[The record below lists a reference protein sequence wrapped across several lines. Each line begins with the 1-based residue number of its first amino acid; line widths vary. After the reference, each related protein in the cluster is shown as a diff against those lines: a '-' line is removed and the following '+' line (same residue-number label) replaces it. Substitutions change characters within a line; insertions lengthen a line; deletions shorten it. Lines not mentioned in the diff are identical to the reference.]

1 MSQKLDNLTGQSI
14 RGYELHE
21 RIGQGGFG
29 TVYRAYQTVVERE
42 VAIKIILPE
51 HANDPDFIRRF
62 ESEARLVARLE
73 HPHIVPLYDYWREP
87 GMACLVM
94 RYLRGGSL
102 QDRLDTE
109 GTWPLNAIAKMLD
122 QVADGLDVA
131 HRSSIVHR
139 DLKPANI
146 LLDEQG
152 NAYVADFGIA
162 KKLTAEAQAPSLE
175 DRYGSP
181 AFISPE
187 QVTGR
192 PVSPQSDIYS
202 LGLVLYVLLTG
213 QAPFPDMDTTT
224 VIRRQ
229 VSETLPGLQSI
240 RPDLPYALNPI
251 IWRATSK
258 RPDLRYASALDLAA
272 DFRQAIGAAPLHEQ
286 ESSGNFTSGPGSAV
300 SSKGSTVILN
310 PQSAPANPYKGL
322 NSFQE
327 ADASDFFGRSALVQR
342 LLARLSAKGRFL
354 AVVGPSGSGK
364 SSVVMAGLIPALKQG
379 VLYGSQDWYYVQIT
393 PGTSPINQLAEA
405 LLRIATTVPESLP
418 ERLADSD
425 NALNDLILT
434 LLPEP
439 GSEMLLVIDQF
450 EELFTLTTNE
460 AERQQTLSLLHK
472 AVTSEQSR
480 LRVIVT
486 LRADYYDRPLLYPGF
501 SDLMRDHTEIVIP
514 LTSAEMESAIVNPAE
529 RHGVHFE
536 VGLVADIIAAVNRQP
551 GMLPLLQ
558 FALTQLYEQREGY
571 VLTNKAYEAIGGVSG
586 ALAKHADEV
595 YEALDSASQAAARQL
610 FMRLVNPDEAAGDS
624 RRRVKRTE
632 LSAIAS
638 DRRIMQEVIDAFG
651 RARLL
656 TFDYEPAT
664 RTPTVEIAHEAL
676 IRAWGRLKL
685 WLDSNRDEL
694 RLHRKLTTATVDWV
708 LAKRDPSFLATGSR
722 LSELEP
728 LILSSS
734 LKLTQDESSYL
745 WASVA
750 ARQRSTQRL
759 RALLIGMVVFSMV
772 ALILAVFAMDR
783 QRAAEVERQ
792 RADEQTQLSRSR
804 ELAVSALTGLES
816 PDLNLLLSVAALN
829 TADTPAARN
838 SLLTNLQENWSVD
851 RFLHGHTDGIR
862 TVAFSPDGRLFATA
876 GRDRNI
882 ILWDANTFQPIGE
895 PLLGHT
901 DWINTL
907 VFTPDSLTLI
917 SAGSTGN
924 IWRWDIRT
932 GQAIGT
938 PLSGAENGV
947 YSLATSP
954 DGQMVAAGDGAGSIA
969 VWDLSSGTRVSDSKN
984 AHSDVIYT
992 LAYTPDGQYLASGGG
1007 DSLIRLWDAKTME
1020 PVGEPLAGHESLV
1033 LTLAFTVDGM
1043 TLASAGVDQSIILWD
1058 IPSGTLLDQFSSG
1071 HTERIRSLAFSPD
1084 GRLMATGSADE
1095 TVRLW
1100 TTETF
1105 ETIGEPLQGHEEAVW
1120 SVAFSRDSRRLVSG
1134 SGDEDTPQHSLIVWN
1149 LESPPALMKQ
1159 AFRRNS
1165 DVLAA
1170 SINPDGSQFAIAG
1183 GIESGDSSI
1192 QIIDAAMG
1200 ELTVSLVGH
1209 ERYVTGLA
1217 YTSDGNSLISA
1228 SVDGTV
1234 RVWDIREGQM
1244 RRTLILPTGTTE
1256 LIFAA
1261 LAVSPDGSTIAAGG
1275 DNQQIALWNDTHS
1288 DLPRILPQSHTDS
1301 ILALAF
1307 SPDGQTLASAGWD
1320 KAILLWDVPSGT
1332 LRPIQLRGHTEAVM
1346 TLAFTTDGKW
1356 LISGSRDGTI
1366 RVWDLSA
1373 AQPTSQ
1379 VLSGHSDWVTAVAVS
1394 SDGQFFASAS
1404 LDRTVILWDLPS
1416 LQRIGKPLAAG
1427 TDWITSL
1434 AIAPD
1439 TQILLMGTQ
1448 DGQVITWNTD
1458 TDAWKQQACAVANR
1472 DFTRGEWAR
1481 FLGDLPFTPTC
1492 NSSS

>member
-1 MSQKLDNLTGQSI
+1 MSQELGNLTGQTI

-29 TVYRAYQTVVERE
+29 TVYRAYQTAVERE

-94 RYLRGGSL
+94 RYLRGGSI
-102 QDRLDTE
+102 QDRVDVE
-109 GTWPLNAIAKMLD
+109 GTWSLNAIAKMLD
-122 QVADGLDVA
+122 QVADGLEVA
-131 HRSSIVHR
+131 HRNDIVHR

-202 LGLVLYVLLTG
+202 LGLVIYVLLTG

-229 VSETLPGLQSI
+229 ISETLPGLQSI

-258 RPDLRYASALDLAA
+258 RPDLRYVSALDLAA
-272 DFRQAIGAAPLHEQ
+272 DFRQAIGAAPLHER
-286 ESSGNFTSGPGSAV
+286 ESSGNFTSVPAGVV

-310 PQSAPANPYKGL
+310 PQSAPGNPYKGL
-322 NSFQE
+322 KSFQE
-327 ADASDFFGRSALVQR
+327 ADANDFFGRGALVER

-405 LLRIATTVPESLP
+405 LLRVATAVPESLP
-418 ERLADSD
+418 ERLAGSD
-425 NALNDLILT
+425 DALNELILA
-434 LLPEP
+434 LLPES
-439 GSEMLLVIDQF
+439 GSEMMLVIDQF

-460 AERQQTLSLLHK
+460 AERQQTLSLLYK

-480 LRVIVT
+480 LRVIIT

-501 SDLMRDHTEIVIP
+501 SDLMRDHTEIVTP
-514 LTSAEMESAIVNPAE
+514 LSSAEMEAAIVNPAE

-571 VLTNKAYEAIGGVSG
+571 VLTNEAYEAIGGVSG

-610 FMRLVNPDEAAGDS
+610 FMRLVNPDEATGDS
-624 RRRVKRTE
+624 RRRIKRTE
-632 LSAIAS
+632 LNAIAS
-638 DRRIMQEVIDAFG
+638 DRRIMQEVINTFG
-651 RARLL
+651 RARLM

-676 IRAWGRLKL
+676 IRAWGRLKS

-694 RLHRKLTTATVDWV
+694 RLHRKLTAATSDWIT
-708 LAKRDPSFLATGSR
+708 AKRDPSFLATGSR

-728 LILSSS
+728 LIVSSS
-734 LKLTQDESSYL
+734 LKLTQDESNYL
-745 WASVA
+745 WASAA
-750 ARQRSTQRL
+750 ARQRSIQRL
-759 RALLIGMVVFSMV
+759 RALLIGLAVFSIV
-772 ALILAVFAMDR
+772 ALALAVFALDR
-783 QRAAEVERQ
+783 QGAAEGERQ

-804 ELAVSALTGLES
+804 ELAVSALTGIES
-816 PDLNLLLSVAALN
+816 PDLNLLLSVAAMN

-838 SLLTNLQENWSVD
+838 SLLTNLQTNAAID
-851 RFLHGHTDGIR
+851 RFLYGHTDGIR
-862 TVAFSPDGRLFATA
+862 AVAFSPDGRLFATA
-876 GRDRNI
+876 GRDRSI
-882 ILWDANTFQPIGE
+882 ILWDAGTFQPIGE

-901 DWINTL
+901 DWINAL
-907 VFTPDSLTLI
+907 AFTSDSLTLV
-917 SAGSTGN
+917 SAGNTGN
-924 IWRWDIRT
+924 IRRWDTRT
-932 GQAIGT
+932 GQAIGA

-947 YSLATSP
+947 YSLAISP
-954 DGQMVAAGDGAGSIA
+954 DGRQVAAGDGAGSIA
-969 VWDLSSGTRVSDSKN
+969 VWDLSSATRAFSISN
-984 AHSDVIYT
+984 AHSDIVYA
-992 LAYTPDGQYLASGGG
+992 LAFSPDGQYLASGGG

-1020 PVGEPLAGHESLV
+1020 SIGEPLAGHESLV
-1033 LTLAFTVDGM
+1033 LTLAFTVDGT
-1043 TLASAGVDQSIILWD
+1043 TLASAGVDRSIILWD
-1058 IPSGTLLDQFSSG
+1058 VPSGTLLDQFDSG
-1071 HTERIRSLAFSPD
+1071 HSERIRSLAFSPD

-1095 TVRLW
+1095 SVRLW
-1100 TTETF
+1100 DTETF
-1105 ETIGEPLQGHEEAVW
+1105 EPIGEPLRGHEEAVW
-1120 SVAFSRDSRRLVSG
+1120 SAAFTRDSRKLVSG
-1134 SGDEDTPQHSLIVWN
+1134 SGDEDTSQHSLIVWN
-1149 LESPPALMKQ
+1149 LEAMPSLMQQ
-1159 AFRRNS
+1159 AIRRDS
-1165 DVLAA
+1165 DVLAVA
-1170 SINPDGSQFAIAG
+1170 INSDGSQFATAG

-1192 QIIDAAMG
+1192 QLIDATTG
-1200 ELTVSLVGH
+1200 GLTGSLTGH

-1217 YTSDGNSLISA
+1217 YSPDGSSLVSA
-1228 SVDGTV
+1228 STDGTV
-1234 RVWDIREGQM
+1234 RVWDTQQSTT
-1244 RRTLILPTGTTE
+1244 RRTLRLPLGTTE
-1256 LIFAA
+1256 LIFVA
-1261 LAVSPDGSTIAAGG
+1261 LAISPDSSIIAAAG
-1275 DNQQIALWNDTHS
+1275 DNQRIALWDTRQGDS
-1288 DLPRILPQSHTDS
+1288 PRILPQSHTDS

-1307 SPDGQTLASAGWD
+1307 SPDGKTLASAGWD
-1320 KAILLWDVPSGT
+1320 KTILLWDVASGT
-1332 LRPIQLRGHTEAVM
+1332 LRPIQLSGHTDAVM
-1346 TLAFTTDGKW
+1346 TLAFTPDGKR

-1366 RVWDLSA
+1366 RVWDLTA
-1373 AQPTSQ
+1373 AEPTNQ
-1379 VLSGHSDWVTAVAVS
+1379 VLNGHNDWVTAVAVS

-1404 LDRTVILWDLPS
+1404 LDRTVILWDLAS
-1416 LQRIGKPLAAG
+1416 VQRIGKPLSAS

-1434 AIAPD
+1434 AIAQD
-1439 TQILLMGTQ
+1439 NQTLLMGTQ
-1448 DGQVITWNTD
+1448 DGQAVTWNMD
-1458 TDAWKQQACAVANR
+1458 TAEWKRQACGVANR
-1472 DFTRGEWAR
+1472 DFSPGEWAR
-1481 FLGDLPFTPTC
+1481 FFGDLPFTPTC
-1492 NSSS
+1492 SSTP